1 MDQAKAV
8 INLNEGVIQLEGP
21 VGFVQHY
28 LEKYAPAGKGISA
41 PGSRASTAGRQVE
54 ARGRLRGGQRSCTR
68 AIRAEIKGGFFNE
81 PKATRAVRERLT
93 EKGMACS
100 NGVLRLSLR
109 QAVEEGR
116 LGTTGRRRGLVYSR
130 KAEAGEVVQPVKLPE
145 AASRTSE
152 GSSVM

>member
-21 VGFVQHY
+21 VGFVQRY
-28 LEKYAPAGKGISA
+28 LEKYAPAVKGIST
-41 PGSRASTAGRQVE
+41 PGSQAGTAGRPAE

-93 EKGMACS
+93 EKSVACS
-100 NGVLRLSLR
+100 NGVLRISLR
-109 QAVEEGR
+109 KAVEEGK
-116 LGTTGRRRGLVYSR
+116 LGTTGRGRGLVYSR
-130 KAEAGEVVQPVKLPE
+130 KAKTGEVVQPVELPE
-145 AASRTSE
+145 AASHTSE
-152 GSSVM
+152 GSSVT